1 LFQKRHGAM
10 TTKKIARHANIGY
23 AKNSGDFAVL
33 KIFITFTKRYV
44 PVEINPGL
52 ISTTLHSHY
61 RYHQFKKDDTET
73 NKRTDKE

>member
-1 LFQKRHGAM
+1 M

-61 RYHQFKKDDTET
+61 RYT
-73 NKRTDKE
+73 